1 MPNPFSSH
9 PCSGDHPGG
18 AVRAAGLPGVWLAW
32 LTALCLVWPAAHA
45 EKADRTK
52 PMNAEAD
59 ALRHD
64 DAQQTSLFT
73 GNVVITKGT
82 IVIRGD
88 RVEVRQDAQ
97 GNQFGVV
104 TAAPGAQAF
113 FRQKREGLD
122 EYIEGVSDRID
133 YDGKTDS
140 VKFEGRALMRRYR
153 GATLSDETAGNVI
166 TYHNATDTFTVDG
179 GVANRTAANPSGRV
193 RALLTP
199 TPKPEAAPATPVP
212 GAALRSTPELTGNR
226 P

>member
-1 MPNPFSSH
+1 MPNPFDPPIRPLTPAGFLLSAVWRRA
-9 PCSGDHPGG
+9 G
-18 AVRAAGLPGVWLAW
+18 AACVVAACV
-32 LTALCLVWPAAHA
+32 VVPAVHA
-45 EKADRTK
+45 EKADRTQ

-64 DAQQTSLFT
+64 DANQISLFT

-82 IVIRGD
+82 IVIRGE

-122 EYIEGVSDRID
+122 EHIEGVADRID
-133 YDGKTDS
+133 YDGKADH
-140 VKFEGRALMRRYR
+140 VKFVGHAVMRRYR
-153 GATLSDETAGNVI
+153 GAALADETAGSVI
-166 TYHNATDTFTVDG
+166 TYENTTDTFSVDG
-179 GVANRTAANPSGRV
+179 GVASRTAANPSGRV
-193 RALLTP
+193 RAMLTP
-199 TPKPEAAPATPVP
+199 TPKPEVAAPATAGN
-212 GAALRSTPELTGNR
+212 GAALRATPALTGTR